1 MQGGREGMK
10 RRQRTEILVEGS
22 RELAAR
28 MAQAIADRYE
38 VKLVEQPSQGLV
50 MVKVRETAK
59 RSLFYLGEVLVSEC
73 KVQVEGS
80 MGIGVV
86 KGHDH
91 ELAYQL
97 ALIDA
102 AYQAGL
108 QETRAWD
115 QMLLDEEARIAAA
128 RSQAFAEIAKTKR
141 AYRKVVDSMSR
152 PGLISDLTAEAAKAD
167 AQWGGLPVTWVL
179 ALMLLDTEVTFC
191 ICSQREAELT
201 RLLNQLTFAAR
212 TEPEKADYIFVL
224 HDANEGDLLKAL
236 QGAKVGTLADPHASA
251 TVIVESGELSGDF
264 ELSLKGPGIEDESFV
279 RIPLAP
285 AVKGGTLAIEESLKR
300 IKFERIKQGK
310 VLDVARIEGG
320 MRGLIDQIMSE
331 SSLYDE
337 TLAALA
343 IKQAEGS
350 PEEAVFLLRAYRS
363 TLPRKHY
370 SRAVHTREMRVE
382 RRISGRANSRRF
394 DAARWLEAFAGE
406 RGSLPEAGCPP
417 ELMKVMDYL
426 IEQGLMISPVDDN
439 TEPDDVTRRSIT
451 FPASRSQKLQ
461 VLTRGQIG
469 TVTSLAYA
477 VIRGYGVSHPTVGEL
492 RVGRVPV
499 CIDDPL
505 GSGADAEDSY
515 YIGEIKVTEAEMLMS
530 AAVVKEQGGK
540 ELSFEIGYGLCYGQ
554 NETKAIA
561 MGILDHSLEQGD
573 SRFPTQDQEFVLYH
587 IDSVE
592 STGFMSHLKLPHY
605 VTFQSKMNDVRKT
618 KTTATT
624 PEAEETKEVEEL
636 CK

>member
-1 MQGGREGMK
+1 
-10 RRQRTEILVEGS
+10 
-22 RELAAR
+22 
-28 MAQAIADRYE
+28 
-38 VKLVEQPSQGLV
+38 
-50 MVKVRETAK
+50 
-59 RSLFYLGEVLVSEC
+59 
-73 KVQVEGS
+73 
-80 MGIGVV
+80 MGYV
-86 KGHDH
+86 
-91 ELAYQL
+91 
-97 ALIDA
+97 
-102 AYQAGL
+102 
-108 QETRAWD
+108 
-115 QMLLDEEARIAAA
+115 
-128 RSQAFAEIAKTKR
+128 
-141 AYRKVVDSMSR
+141 
-152 PGLISDLTAEAAKAD
+152 
-167 AQWGGLPVTWVL
+167 
-179 ALMLLDTEVTFC
+179 
-191 ICSQREAELT
+191 
-201 RLLNQLTFAAR
+201 
-212 TEPEKADYIFVL
+212 
-224 HDANEGDLLKAL
+224 
-236 QGAKVGTLADPHASA
+236 
-251 TVIVESGELSGDF
+251 
-264 ELSLKGPGIEDESFV
+264 
-279 RIPLAP
+279 

-310 VLDVARIEGG
+310 VLDVTRIEGG

-382 RRISGRANSRRF
+382 RRISASFKDIPGGQILGASVDYSHRLLDF
-394 DAARWLEAFAGE
+394 DLMHETDEDAAQWLEAFAGE
-406 RGSLPEAGCPP
+406 LGSLPEAGHPP

-426 IEQGLMISPVDDN
+426 IEQGLIISPADDN

-461 VLTRGQIG
+461 VLTRGQTG

-477 VIRGYGVSHPTVGEL
+477 VIRGYGALHPTVGEL
-492 RVGRVPV
+492 RVGRVPI

-505 GSGADAEDSY
+505 GTGADDEDSY

-530 AAVVKEQGGK
+530 AAVAKEQGGK

-624 PEAEETKEVEEL
+624 PKADETEEVEEL
-636 CK
+636 CQ